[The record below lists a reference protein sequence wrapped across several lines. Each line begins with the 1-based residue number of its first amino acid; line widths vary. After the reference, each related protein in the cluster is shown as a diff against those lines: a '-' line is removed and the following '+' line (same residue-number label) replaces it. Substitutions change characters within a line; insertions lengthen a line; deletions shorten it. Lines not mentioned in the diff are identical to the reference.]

1 MIAPTVWFSS
11 ALIVEPY
18 KVFRVISHKVL
29 DCIEVVSNLTLMTQ
43 TSGSD
48 EFHLEFTTYGPS
60 EVSRMTGVS
69 GDLLRDWRRR
79 GIIKASDAGSS
90 VYNTLHVAQI
100 MLRRALSDVGV
111 PLTESG
117 KSADLGAVYVLNYAG
132 DMPRAIDAP
141 IDMPPAVLG
150 AAITKLMLPPVFR
163 YLLVIRPR
171 IRATE
176 MPSLPPDTAAA
187 VEQFDGLIPLPTLE
201 LGLEILG
208 SLQKDNRAEAWS
220 IVDLR
225 ALGEKLARLSERP
238 ICKLRSGPSRA
249 TNPVIAHTVRGG

>member
-1 MIAPTVWFSS
+1 M
-11 ALIVEPY
+11 
-18 KVFRVISHKVL
+18 L
-29 DCIEVVSNLTLMTQ
+29 DDIDVVSDLTPMTQ

-60 EVSRMTGVS
+60 EVSRITGVS
-69 GDLLRDWRRR
+69 SDLLRDWRRR

-117 KSADLGAVYVLNYAG
+117 KSADLGALYVLNYAG
-132 DMPRAIDAP
+132 QMPRAIDAP

-150 AAITKLMLPPVFR
+150 AAINKLMLPPVFR

-171 IRATE
+171 ISAAE
-176 MPSLPPDTAAA
+176 LPSLSADAAAA

-201 LGLEILG
+201 FGLEILG
-208 SLQKDNRAEAWS
+208 SFQKDNRAEAWS

-225 ALGEKLARLSERP
+225 ALGDKLARLSERP
-238 ICKLRSGPSRA
+238 ISKLRSGPSRT
-249 TNPVIAHTVRGG
+249 TNPVIAQMVGGG